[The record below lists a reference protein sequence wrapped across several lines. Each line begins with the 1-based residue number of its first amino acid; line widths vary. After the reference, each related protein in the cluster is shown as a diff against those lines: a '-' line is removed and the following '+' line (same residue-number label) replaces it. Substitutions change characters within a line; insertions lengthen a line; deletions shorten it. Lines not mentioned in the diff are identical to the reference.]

1 MEKMSKKALGKGIF
15 ALIPQAP
22 EKIET
27 EPDVVKYLAVAE
39 IKPNPYQP
47 RKNPQEDLSDLVA
60 SIKEKGVLQPIVV
73 RTRKEVNTD
82 AINYELVVGER
93 RLHAATEAG
102 LTEIPAIIKDITEIE
117 MVEWAL
123 IENIQRADLNMIEQ
137 ALAYK
142 QLLEVFSMTH
152 EMIAQKVGKDRS
164 TITNALRL
172 LTLPESIQTY
182 LMQGKITPGHARAL
196 LALANRKQQE
206 EICERII
213 REGLSVR
220 AAEQLCLSGTK
231 TRTRISKFTTEAVQ
245 KDVHIVALEEQL
257 QEYLR
262 TRVRISKL
270 AQRGTVSIEFYSDDD
285 LTRLVRLITG
295 NKDKL

>member
-1 MEKMSKKALGKGIF
+1 MSKKALGKGIY

-22 EKIET
+22 DKTEVET
-27 EPDVVKYLAVAE
+27 DVMKRLPTAE

-47 RKNPQEDLSDLVA
+47 RKNPGQDLTELVA
-60 SIKEKGVLQPIVV
+60 SIKEKGILQPILV

-82 AINYELVVGER
+82 VINYELVVGER
-93 RLHAATEAG
+93 RLRAAIEAG
-102 LTEIPAIIKDITEIE
+102 LTEIPAIVKDITEIE

-123 IENIQRADLNMIEQ
+123 IENIQRSDLNIIEQ

-142 QLLEVFSMTH
+142 RLLEDFSMTH
-152 EMIAQKVGKDRS
+152 EMIAEKVGKDRS

-172 LTLPESIQTY
+172 LTLPESIQNY
-182 LMQGKITPGHARAL
+182 LMNGKITNGHARAL
-196 LALANRKQQE
+196 LSLTNRKQQE

-220 AAEQLCLSGTK
+220 AVEQLCMPGIK
-231 TRTRISKFTTEAVQ
+231 TRTRQGKLIKAAGQ

-257 QEYLR
+257 QEHLR
-262 TRVRISKL
+262 TKVRIIKT
-270 AQRGTVSIEFYSDDD
+270 AQRGVVTIEFYSDDD
-285 LTRLVRLITG
+285 LTRLVKLIAG
-295 NKDKL
+295 NENKL